1 MIGPTHV
8 KRGPTQVGRKLSHT
22 YSMEVQA
29 GGKGHYTQRSNLGH
43 LDEKR
48 VANQLS
54 NPLFSHW

>member
-48 VANQLS
+48 GS
-54 NPLFSHW
+54 